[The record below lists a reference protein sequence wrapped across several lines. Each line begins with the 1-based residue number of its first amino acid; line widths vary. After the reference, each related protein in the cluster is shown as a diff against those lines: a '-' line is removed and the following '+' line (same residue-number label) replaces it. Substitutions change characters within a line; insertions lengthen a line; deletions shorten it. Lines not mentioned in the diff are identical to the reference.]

1 MGVIDTEFLWQ
12 TPDSDGNTSLE
23 QSSTVLQ
30 PRVTTSEV
38 RREKLSRYWNKKSK
52 RNFGRKI
59 KVSFISLFSIISLK
73 SSYSMKKLHMGTRL
87 IACCVSVCM

>member
-12 TPDSDGNTSLE
+12 TLDNDGKTSLE
-23 QSSTVLQ
+23 QSSVVQ
-30 PRVTTSEV
+30 PQVISSCRSED

-59 KVSFISLFSIISLK
+59 KV
-73 SSYSMKKLHMGTRL
+73 RL
-87 IACCVSVCM
+87 V